1 MKINNNIID
10 KKKKLVKIFIK
21 NFKLKKNSKKYEDMF
36 LGDGE
41 WDSINHVRLI
51 SDLEKEFKLKI
62 NNKNFNKFISFKKC
76 LSNIKKINQKL

>member
-1 MKINNNIID
+1 MNNNIID

>member
-1 MKINNNIID
+1 MKMNNNIID

>member
-1 MKINNNIID
+1 MKINNNLIN